1 MINDPATQ
9 TSRHKELPPDPAT
22 QTFNVS
28 NDGPSKPG
36 GCATMLIVLAALA
49 ATAALAIV

>member
-9 TSRHKELPPDPAT
+9 TFRHKEIPPDPAT
-22 QTFNVS
+22 QTFRSS
-28 NDGPSKPG
+28 NDGPSKPE
-36 GCATMLIVLAALA
+36 GCATVIIVFVVLA